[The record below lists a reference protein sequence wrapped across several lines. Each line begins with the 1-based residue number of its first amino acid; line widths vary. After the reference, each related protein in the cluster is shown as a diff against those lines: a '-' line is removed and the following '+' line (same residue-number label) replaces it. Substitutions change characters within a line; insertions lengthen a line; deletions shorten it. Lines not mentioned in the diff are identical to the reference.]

1 VTVSSTVRLVTLL
14 VLMFSDL
21 DVIFSMLFFNELR
34 KAGERDSINYFFLMA
49 LIIGMISYAVAISFF
64 GPRQKFKTMKIVK
77 QLMIT
82 NPDQFILG
90 NGARL
95 TEFDRVDPIQRISP
109 AFNELGDT
117 KEGMQLFKA
126 GLTARGLLH
135 MWTAADGRNARNCVE
150 IKHGI
155 PFLRSARFA
164 FFSEPGPKD
173 LGCILNANAAY
184 TLCCGLLQIA
194 FGTMLL
200 VAPHQG
206 SSLMNSLLPL
216 GISTFSLLLS
226 LANVLL
232 DFASMLSQLDEE
244 KRIALNIENEI
255 DAELHAQTKVLESRR
270 DRALAAIDQRFVPDG
285 GGFSLTAVQKVAR
298 REEVETVNRG
308 FETELL
314 ELNATGMERLSI
326 GLRTFRAKLKKTAE
340 IMKDKAGVMPRSNV
354 GRDVARISEAKE
366 SYQDSM
372 ERLEQGHV
380 EYVTGLDATQMTPQ
394 EFGKKV
400 EDSEGAKN
408 ARVAVL
414 QGQHDALVP

>member
-1 VTVSSTVRLVTLL
+1 
-14 VLMFSDL
+14 M
-21 DVIFSMLFFNELR
+21 
-34 KAGERDSINYFFLMA
+34 G
-49 LIIGMISYAVAISFF
+49 
-64 GPRQKFKTMKIVK
+64 
-77 QLMIT
+77 
-82 NPDQFILG
+82 
-90 NGARL
+90 
-95 TEFDRVDPIQRISP
+95 
-109 AFNELGDT
+109 
-117 KEGMQLFKA
+117 QLFKA

-135 MWTAADGRNARNCVE
+135 MWTAADGRNAKNCVE

-155 PFLRSARFA
+155 PFLRIARFA

-200 VAPHQG
+200 VAPSPG
-206 SSLMNSLLPL
+206 PSSLINSLLPL
-216 GISTFSLLLS
+216 GISTLSLLLS

-372 ERLEQGHV
+372 ERLEQGHLLSGHKNLV
-380 EYVTGLDATQMTPQ
+380 SHVNLPSRCTP
-394 EFGKKV
+394 GR
-400 EDSEGAKN
+400 SW
-408 ARVAVL
+408 
-414 QGQHDALVP
+414 PC